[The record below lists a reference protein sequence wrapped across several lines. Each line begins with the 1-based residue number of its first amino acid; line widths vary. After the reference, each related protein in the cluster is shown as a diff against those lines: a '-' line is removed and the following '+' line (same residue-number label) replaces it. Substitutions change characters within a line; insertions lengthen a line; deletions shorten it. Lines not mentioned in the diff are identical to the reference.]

1 MGQQKFLLVGQI
13 TRPHGIRGEVKVRNL
28 TERPDLRFY
37 PESEL
42 LAGPDESELR
52 KLVINSVRSFKQD
65 FLVSF
70 NGFPDRNSVEP
81 LCGWQLFVPRDM
93 AAPPGEGR
101 YYHDELIGLAV
112 KNEKGMMLGTV
123 CAVIE
128 MPAQKLLEVERP
140 GGKKFLVPLVDELV
154 PGVDVGEGSLT
165 VCLPDGLMDI

>member
-93 AAPPGEGR
+93 AATPGEGR
-101 YYHDELIGLAV
+101 Y
-112 KNEKGMMLGTV
+112 
-123 CAVIE
+123 
-128 MPAQKLLEVERP
+128 
-140 GGKKFLVPLVDELV
+140 
-154 PGVDVGEGSLT
+154 
-165 VCLPDGLMDI
+165 